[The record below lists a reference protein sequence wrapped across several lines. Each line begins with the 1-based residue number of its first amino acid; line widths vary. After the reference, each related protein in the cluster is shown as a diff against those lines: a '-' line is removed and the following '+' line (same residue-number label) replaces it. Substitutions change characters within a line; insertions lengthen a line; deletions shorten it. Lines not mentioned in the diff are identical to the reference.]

1 MESKYLPCPQCGT
14 PAGVR
19 IVYGDAP
26 PAVQEAAA
34 RGEIALGGVTR
45 GDASDPD
52 SQCTRCGYKWRRGDH
67 AGTHASER
75 RR

>member
-1 MESKYLPCPQCGT
+1 MESRFLPCPQCGT

-52 SQCTRCGYKWRRGDH
+52 CQCTRCGYKWRRGDH